1 MLTAAPAVLE
11 VRRAGDGS
19 ATLAGSF
26 AYGVEAELAPG
37 RREVFEARAFR
48 WKDDVHLLSQHEF
61 AKPLARSSNG
71 SLTLQNGADALSF
84 EARLSARVLETQ
96 AARDAL
102 ALVEEGLAAGVSPGF
117 MVAPDGVEVRKA
129 GDGLLRV
136 VKRAELVELSIVTRP
151 AYEGATVSA
160 RSWDQTGKRFPDRG
174 ARFRWRA

>member
-1 MLTAAPAVLE
+1 M
-11 VRRAGDGS
+11 
-19 ATLAGSF
+19 
-26 AYGVEAELAPG
+26 
-37 RREVFEARAFR
+37 FEPRAFR
-48 WKDDVHLLSQHEF
+48 WRDDVHLLSQHEF
-61 AKPLARSSNG
+61 AKPLARASNG
-71 SLTLQNGADALSF
+71 SLTLDNGEDALSF

-160 RSWDQTGKRFPDRG
+160 RAWALVTAPAQDRG